1 MQNSDD
7 RLYRFLPY
15 LITIT
20 YFLHFQWIFKPI
32 PIALCGIL
40 ITGCS
45 LFYFIYKKVCLQH
58 GPLILV
64 FMLIL
69 LFLFTAFCFP
79 SLWNLLYNI
88 TIDTYRQ
95 SSTLT
100 FYALPSS
107 IDSNGKELALFLLLS
122 LLFLFVIALFDHLI
136 NGCRWLRTSAFILI
150 LLLIPCLLHHVAQPI
165 TVFALILWI
174 LLLLIIRIPSSLAK
188 FSYVFFITGLSILLT
203 ITMLIIPREVF
214 WEHNE
219 SIREQT
225 VSKAINQLQKLWNNT
240 EIDQIDL
247 AKAGNRHYIG
257 AIHLQLEGEPQTYYL
272 HTFSGCRYEDNQW
285 TTLSDTT
292 YDSRNLDYEAVYEST
307 LLQLD
312 PTNATLLSY
321 QEQPLSS
328 HKVVIEDY
336 RGDNHQALPYYL
348 ASLDCDIHPQY
359 DSFSMRDNEQRD
371 YQYQVWD
378 PSSYAAYQKDAYTYP
393 NTESDYGKFVIA
405 FYTQLDEKDR
415 DLFSDLQLTNPRYF
429 SLKQAS
435 LQEVSEY
442 IQSYLSQ
449 NATYTLSPGSLPEG
463 KDFLTYFLTESH
475 QGYCVHYATAA
486 TLMLRYYG
494 FPARYVEGYRIT
506 AEDFQGNYA
515 NIRDFH
521 AHAWVEVYD
530 DILGWIPLEF
540 TQAAPLHEDSSEIDL
555 PEQLPDTPDTPN
567 VQQPNTP
574 SETQDPTVPLTQD
587 KNETGILSIAL
598 CFAILILFLVQ
609 VFIRHYFWLYRYK
622 QTKNN
627 RAVINLYRT
636 MQRMQTYGIQ
646 LPVKAKMLAE
656 KAKFSKTGIN
666 EKDWQEMQ
674 FLMKDMRQQIKQLPM
689 HKRLLLLFIHALW

>member
-7 RLYRFLPY
+7 RLYRFLPF

-20 YFLHFQWIFKPI
+20 YFSHFEWIFEPI
-32 PIALCGIL
+32 PIALCAIL

-45 LFYFIYKKVCLQH
+45 LLYFIYKKAFPQH
-58 GPLILV
+58 GPLLLV
-64 FMLIL
+64 FLLIL
-69 LFLFTAFCFP
+69 LFLLIAFWFP
-79 SLWNLLYNI
+79 SLWNLLYNVMI
-88 TIDTYRQ
+88 ETYRQ
-95 SSTLT
+95 FSTLT
-100 FYALPSS
+100 FYTLPSS
-107 IDSNGKELALFLLLS
+107 IDSKGELLALFMLLS

-136 NGCRWLRTSAFILI
+136 NGCRWLRTSAFLLI
-150 LLLIPCLLHHVAQPI
+150 LLLIPCLLHHVTQPVTI
-165 TVFALILWI
+165 FALSLWI
-174 LLLLIIRIPSSLAK
+174 FVLLIQRIPSSLTK
-188 FSYVFFITGLSILLT
+188 FSYAFFVTGLSILLT
-203 ITMLIIPREVF
+203 VTTLIIPKEVL

-225 VSKAINQLQKLWNNT
+225 VSKALNQLQTLLNNT
-240 EIDQIDL
+240 KIDQIDL
-247 AKAGNRHYIG
+247 AKAGNRHYAG

-272 HTFSGCRYEDNQW
+272 HTFSGSRYVDNQW
-285 TTLSDTT
+285 KMFSDAT
-292 YDSRNLDYEAVYEST
+292 YDSRDLDYEAVYEST
-307 LLQLD
+307 LLQFD

-348 ASLDCDIHPQY
+348 ASLDCAIHPQY

-378 PSSYAAYQKDAYTYP
+378 PSSYATYQKDAYTYP
-393 NTESDYGKFVIA
+393 NTESDYGKFVNA

-415 DLFSDLQLTNPRYF
+415 DLFSDLQLNNPRYF

-449 NATYTLSPGSLPEG
+449 NATYTLSPGNLPEG

-555 PEQLPDTPDTPN
+555 PEQLPDTPNTPSA
-567 VQQPNTP
+567 QQPNAP
-574 SETQDPTVPLTQD
+574 SESQDPTTPLTTD
-587 KNETGILSIAL
+587 KGEKGIPPYAFI
-598 CFAILILFLVQ
+598 FILLLLYLFQLL
-609 VFIRHYFWLYRYK
+609 IRHYFHLHRYERSES
-622 QTKNN
+622 N
-627 RAVINLYRT
+627 RAVIHLYRT
-636 MQRMQTYGIQ
+636 MQKLQTYGLQ
-646 LPVKAKMLAE
+646 LPLKAKMLAE
-656 KAKFSKTGIN
+656 KARFSKTGVN
-666 EKDWQEMQ
+666 KEEWQEMHV
-674 FLMKDMRQQIKQLPM
+674 LLKDMRRQIKHLPM